1 MAENTGP
8 GKDLNIQQN
17 KPRKRTSGFLVFI
30 IIVLA
35 LAIGSLT
42 FVYLQERKETE
53 ELTQYKVELEHQKE
67 ELEEELKDMYVQY
80 DSMKTENDSINKL
93 LAAEQE
99 KIEELLK
106 IQANN
111 IYKIR
116 LYKEELGTLREIM
129 RSYIVQIDSLNTAN
143 QQLRTENLE
152 VKTQL
157 KVMEKTTKELEEERS
172 DLSTKVEQASVL
184 QAKNIVADGLNRR
197 SREKDRVNR
206 IEKLRVCFTLRENAI
221 IEPGTKEVFMR
232 IMRPDSVILTSGVNL
247 FEYQGEPM
255 VYTASREVDYEN
267 QDVDICI
274 YWDDDGQ
281 LIEGTYSVDLFAEG
295 NLIGSSSFL
304 LR

>member
-17 KPRKRTSGFLVFI
+17 KPGKRTSGFLVFT

-35 LAIGSLT
+35 LAIGALT
-42 FVYLQERKETE
+42 YVYLQERKETE
-53 ELTQYKVELEHQKE
+53 ELTVYKVELEHQKE
-67 ELEEELKDMYVQY
+67 ELEEELKQMYVQY

-106 IQANN
+106 IRANN
-111 IYKIR
+111 VYKIR

-143 QQLRTENLE
+143 QQLRAENYE

-157 KVMEKTTKELEEERS
+157 MVMEKTTRELEEERE
-172 DLSTKVEQASVL
+172 DLSSMVEQASVL
-184 QAKNIVADGLNRR
+184 QAKNIMVDGLNRR
-197 SREKDRVNR
+197 SREKDKVRK

-221 IEPGTKEVFMR
+221 VQPGTKEIFMR
-232 IMRPDSVILTSGVNL
+232 IMRPDSVILTTGVNL
-247 FEYQGEPM
+247 FEYLDEQM

-267 QDVDICI
+267 QDVDLCI

-281 LIEGTYSVDLFAEG
+281 LIEGSYSVNLYAEN
-295 NLIGSSSFL
+295 NLIGTSSFL
-304 LR
+304 LK